1 MPKLEQL
8 LERFLGASTKDLV
21 PGRILAVDD
30 DAGNLAV
37 LEDLLEDEYE
47 IEICSDPVEALEIF
61 RNGEFDMVITDQ
73 RMPEMTGVELL
84 SHIHKLKPE
93 TVRII
98 VSAYADSR
106 EILAAI
112 NQGFVYR
119 YVLKPWDPADIESV
133 VEQGMEHRFHVLA
146 IRRLA
151 DVLSQRND
159 ELEQAIASLKE
170 AQDQLLH
177 STQLATIGQ
186 LTSSIAHELRNHL
199 SIVQTSY
206 NLLTMED
213 IGDNVTELIGHGN
226 RSVQTLLE
234 LVKNINLY
242 ARRGSWDVQRNVED
256 VSGVIAD
263 ASLMIKMDPRCKS
276 RNLQVLIDN
285 DLPPVSVDG
294 VKLGQVLVNLL
305 RNSLEATKCDDEI
318 TVSAHYK
325 LPSQALEICVEDS
338 GEGIAPENLDKLFQP
353 FFTTKEQGLGLGL
366 AICQKIV
373 EAHGG
378 TLEAESTLGSGTRM
392 RISIPIIGSH

>member
-30 DAGNLAV
+30 DTGNLAV

-61 RNGEFDMVITDQ
+61 KSGDFDMVITDQ

-84 SHIHKLKPE
+84 SHVHKLKPE

-112 NQGFVYR
+112 NQGSVYR
-119 YVLKPWDPADIESV
+119 YVLKPWDPVDIESV
-133 VEQGMEHRFHVLA
+133 VEQGLEHRFHVLA

-151 DVLSQRND
+151 DVLGARND
-159 ELEQAIASLKE
+159 ELEEAIRSLKE

-199 SIVQTSY
+199 SIVKTSY

-213 IGDNVTELIGHGN
+213 VGDNVKELISHGN

-242 ARRGSWDVQRNVED
+242 ARRGSWDIQRDLVD
-256 VSGVIAD
+256 VKGVIAD

-276 RNLQVLIDN
+276 RKLQILIDS
-285 DLPPVSVDG
+285 DLPTMSVDG

-305 RNSLEATKCDDEI
+305 RNSLEATQTNDEI
-318 TVSAHYK
+318 TVSAHCD
-325 LPSQALEICVEDS
+325 STCRELEIRVEDS
-338 GEGIAPENLDKLFQP
+338 GEGIAPENTEKLFQP

-373 EAHGG
+373 QAHGG
-378 TLEAESTLGSGTRM
+378 TLTAESARGEGTRM
-392 RISIPIIGSH
+392 RIRLPVTSSS